1 MKRVAIVV
9 STVGYHWEEL
19 YRAYWAF
26 RDASWA
32 IDLYTVDGRPAFP
45 DPLSL
50 RPTGPGALMGLGM
63 PLSIGPKT
71 ARGTELVR
79 ALDGV
84 QPLSHLD
91 PERPDALYLPGGHGC
106 LFDVNRNAD
115 LHAIIRRLHE
125 RGCLLSAVCHATST
139 FAFVEVNGRSIVAGH
154 AMTGFP
160 HALDRAL
167 IPLHLVRREFLPLPL
182 VNDAELRRAGA
193 RLSLVDEALAV
204 ANPRYLRRSLPF
216 ITGVGPKAAARVAR
230 AVVHELEQRAVLA
243 GAGEVAR
250 AA

>member
-19 YRAYWAF
+19 FRGYFGF
-26 RDASWA
+26 RDAGWTVE
-32 IDLYTVDGRPAFP
+32 LYTVDGRPAFP

-50 RPTGPGALMGLGM
+50 RPTGPAALMGLGM
-63 PLSIGPKT
+63 PASIGPKT
-71 ARGTELVR
+71 PRGSELVR

-91 PERPDALYLPGGHGC
+91 PEKPDALYLPGGHGC
-106 LFDVNRNAD
+106 LFDVNRNPD
-115 LHAIIRRLHE
+115 LHAVIRRLYE

-160 HALDRAL
+160 HAMDRAL

-204 ANPRYLRRSLPF
+204 ANPRYLRKSLPF
-216 ITGVGPKAAARVAR
+216 ITGVGPKAAAGVAR
-230 AVVHELEQRAVLA
+230 AVVRELERRSVVQ